1 MKRFL
6 ILFIMACST
15 ALLSQGY
22 AQTPKRDA
30 KRLHKEIGLRLQTLA
45 EHRTDSA
52 AYYQQVQEL
61 LQMALTCDSL
71 DALPDSRGRVHL
83 DYTQENSTRLSPL
96 LPTLIDAGIFEYRR
110 GNSAQALTTFLFY
123 LHCLSRPMFHEKD
136 NHEGIAAY
144 YSSLLFYGKDNFREA
159 EHYADIALQYPA
171 YAKNAA
177 EIKINCMKNS
187 LHSPTDTLRYVSALT
202 ALHDIDPGNAVYFKM
217 LIDHHSAQPDSVALH
232 NFAVDELKR
241 HARNK
246 QVWMLNGELAMKAKQ
261 WEKAI
266 YYFKEAEKRD
276 KVYVQAIYDV
286 AICYASWAQE
296 LTDSLNQ
303 QRKRLRKK
311 DALIVKGYYQ
321 QARQWL
327 LKTSHLDE
335 KQSIVEWKRVLDE
348 VNKVL
353 GLH

>member
-6 ILFIMACST
+6 ILFIMVCCT
-15 ALLSQGY
+15 ALLSQGH

-45 EHRTDSA
+45 EHKSDSA
-52 AYYQQVQEL
+52 TYYQQVQEL
-61 LQMALTCDSL
+61 LQTALTCDSL
-71 DALPDSRGRVHL
+71 DALPDSKGRVHL
-83 DYTQENSTRLSPL
+83 DYTKENSTRLSPL
-96 LPTLIDAGIFEYRR
+96 LPTLIDGALYHYRH
-110 GNSAQALTTFLFY
+110 GNTTQALATFLFY
-123 LHCLSRPMFHEKD
+123 QHCLNHPMFHEKD

-159 EHYADIALQYPA
+159 EHYADIALQYPN

-232 NFAVDELKR
+232 NFAADELKR
-241 HARNK
+241 HERNK

-276 KVYVQAIYDV
+276 KAYVQAIYDV

>member
-6 ILFIMACST
+6 ILFIMVCST
-15 ALLSQGY
+15 ALLPQGY

-187 LHSPTDTLRYVSALT
+187 LHSQADTLRYVSALT
-202 ALHDIDPGNAVYFKM
+202 ALHDIDPSNAVYFKM
-217 LIDHHSAQPDSVALH
+217 LIDHYSTHPDSMALH
-232 NFAVDELKR
+232 RFATDELKK
-241 HARNK
+241 HAR
-246 QVWMLNGELAMKAKQ
+246 
-261 WEKAI
+261 
-266 YYFKEAEKRD
+266 EAEKRD
-276 KVYVQAIYDV
+276 KAYVQAIYDIG
-286 AICYASWAQE
+286 ICYASWAQE
-296 LTDSLNQ
+296 LTDSLNN

-311 DALIVKGYYQ
+311 DAATIKGYYQ
-321 QARQWL
+321 HARQWL
-327 LKTSHLDE
+327 LKVSHLDE
-335 KQSIVEWKRVLDE
+335 KQALVEWERVLAE